1 MSTNFRPHFH
11 FSPPSGWIN
20 DPNGLVY
27 SQGLWHLFYQHQPN
41 QLKHGP
47 MHWGHAV
54 SRDLCSW
61 EHLPIALYPDEL
73 GTIWSGSAAVYTPQS
88 EDGAQTL
95 VACYTQAES
104 PRGQI
109 QSLAFSRD
117 EGTTWEPSAHNPVL
131 TSPRPDFRD
140 PKIFR
145 HGEEWIMAVS
155 GGHEAHF
162 YSSPDLF
169 AWTLLSTFPS
179 PHEGWI
185 WECPDLIEVDGQWVL
200 LVSFIVPG
208 GGVTEGSQTHYW
220 IGDFDGKQFLPHTE
234 ARRLSFGPDDY
245 AAVSWSDAPQG
256 RKIIIGWMS
265 HWGYADQTP
274 TESENWR
281 GAMTLPRELSI
292 VDGSLRQHPPREL
305 RALRGEAIAF
315 DESGP
320 TLEGECFE
328 IEAEID
334 ISNLRSPEVGF
345 HLRVGD
351 GEAARVLYNL
361 AEGTLTL
368 DRTRAGQSDF
378 HPDFAAAF
386 SAPLT
391 LENGILKLHLFVDR
405 CSVEVFAQNG
415 TLYGAALIFPS
426 PDSRGIEF
434 VGEGAH
440 IKSGAFYRFS

>member
-1 MSTNFRPHFH
+1 MSTHFRPHFH

-54 SRDLCSW
+54 SRDLAKW
-61 EHLPIALYPDEL
+61 EHLPDEL
-73 GTIWSGSAAVYTPQS
+73 GTIWSGSAAQYQQGGEEGGP
-88 EDGAQTL
+88 TL
-95 VACYTQAES
+95 VACYTQGDT

-117 EGTTWEPSAHNPVL
+117 GGARWQPSPDNPVL
-131 TSPRPDFRD
+131 TSKRPDFRD

-145 HGEEWIMAVS
+145 QGDGWIMAVS

-162 YSSPDLF
+162 YASPDLLT
-169 AWTLLSTFPS
+169 WTLLSTFPS

-185 WECPDLIEVDGQWVL
+185 WECPDLIEVDGHWVL

-208 GGVTEGSQTHYW
+208 GGVTDGSQTHYW
-220 IGDFDGKQFLPHTE
+220 IGNFDGKQFVPNGEMH
-234 ARRLSFGPDDY
+234 RLSFGPDDY

-256 RKIIIGWMS
+256 RKVVIGWMS

-274 TESENWR
+274 TQEENWR

-292 VDGSLRQHPPREL
+292 VDGALRQRPPHEL
-305 RALRGEAIAF
+305 RALRREAVAF
-315 DESGP
+315 DASGP
-320 TLEGECFE
+320 ALKGECFE

-334 ISNLRSPEVGF
+334 ISNLSSPEVGF
-345 HLRVGD
+345 HLRVGG
-351 GEAARVLYNL
+351 GEMMRVLYNP
-361 AEGTLTL
+361 AQGTLTL
-368 DRTRAGQSDF
+368 DRTHAGRSDF
-378 HPDFAAAF
+378 HSDFAAAF

-391 LENGILKLHLFVDR
+391 LEDGILRLHLFVDR

-415 TLYGAALIFPS
+415 ALYGASLVFPS

-434 VGEGAH
+434 VGEGAR
-440 IKSGAFYRFS
+440 IQNGVFYPFS